1 MQIAFI
7 AKLVVKPEQAAE
19 LEQLQK
25 KLSDITHDTEPDTLV
40 YDFIRHRDQ
49 ANTYVVYARFK
60 DEAAFQLHQEA
71 PTHEELVPRSSMR
84 WPRKW
89 ICSSTSYC
97 DPGANASST
106 FPGMWK

>member
-60 DEAAFQLHQEA
+60 DEVAFQLHQQAPPHEA
-71 PTHEELVPRSSMR
+71 LVP
-84 WPRKW
+84 P
-89 ICSSTSYC
+89 IL
-97 DPGANASST
+97 GALAEEMDLQ
-106 FPGMWK
+106 FYELL

>member
-1 MQIAFI
+1 MQTAFI
-7 AKLVVKPEQAAE
+7 AKLVVKPDKVAE

-60 DEAAFQLHQEA
+60 DEAAFKLHQDA
-71 PTHEELVPRSSMR
+71 PTHEKLVPPILDTLAEDMDLQF
-84 WPRKW
+84 
-89 ICSSTSYC
+89 YELL
-97 DPGANASST
+97 
-106 FPGMWK
+106 